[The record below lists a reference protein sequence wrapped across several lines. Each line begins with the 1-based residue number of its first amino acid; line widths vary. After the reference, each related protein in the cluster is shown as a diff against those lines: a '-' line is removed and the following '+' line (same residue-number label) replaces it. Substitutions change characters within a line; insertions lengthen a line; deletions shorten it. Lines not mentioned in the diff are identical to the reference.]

1 MSQTWSW
8 KKSGIMMALVL
19 LAAIVLVKP
28 IGVSTQYVITDGI
41 FWNMFSDDLIVQDAE
56 QKTGYAST
64 NAYLNK
70 SGGKYAKSVA
80 NPINYS
86 YIFVFAMVLGGLIG
100 YFTTGAHKQEKT
112 KEDEAANSK
121 QSYIKAF
128 FAGALVLFGARL
140 AGGCTSGHM
149 LSGIMQTSVSGF
161 MFMGGALVAAIPV
174 AMFLYR
180 RNNTSGV

>member
-28 IGVSTQYVITDGI
+28 IGVSTQYVISDGI
-41 FWNMFSDDLIVQDAE
+41 IWDMFNDELVVEDAE
-56 QKTGYAST
+56 QKSGYAST

-112 KEDEAANSK
+112 EEEKAANSN
-121 QSYIKAF
+121 QSYVKAF
-128 FAGALVLFGARL
+128 IAGALVLFGARL

-149 LSGIMQTSVSGF
+149 MSGIMQTSVSGF
-161 MFMGGALVAAIPV
+161 MFMGAVLAAGIPV